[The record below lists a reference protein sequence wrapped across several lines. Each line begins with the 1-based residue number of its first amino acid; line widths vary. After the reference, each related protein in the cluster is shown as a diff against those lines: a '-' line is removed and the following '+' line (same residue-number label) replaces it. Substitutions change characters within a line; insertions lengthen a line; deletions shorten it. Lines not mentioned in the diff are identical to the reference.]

1 MSQEQVHSIA
11 GFAVVERGGH
21 GLERI
26 VVTAPEADAEIY
38 LQGAHVTRFQPNGRG
53 SLLFLSEKSIF
64 QSGKAIR
71 GGVPIVFPWFGP
83 NAADP
88 KLPAHGFARTTR
100 WDLSAIIRRGNRA
113 LIELALKASE
123 ATRKLWP
130 HDFELRFRVTVG
142 ATLQM
147 QLEVRNSGG
156 TEFLF
161 EEALHT
167 YLAVKDVRQV
177 AIGGLAGREYLD
189 KVQGG
194 KRIRE
199 GAQPIRITG
208 ETDRVY
214 LATPDAVIV
223 DDPAASRRL
232 RVEKESSNATVVWNP
247 WIAKAKA
254 LSDFGDDEWPAMLC
268 VESADVGES
277 AVTLRPGEVHTL
289 CATVAVD

>member
-1 MSQEQVHSIA
+1 MSQEQDHSIA
-11 GFAVVERGGH
+11 GFAVVERDGY

-26 VVTAPEADAEIY
+26 AVTTADAEAEIY

-64 QSGKAIR
+64 QPGKAIR

-83 NAADP
+83 SAADP

-100 WDLSAIIRRGNRA
+100 WDLSAISRRGDRA

-142 ATLQM
+142 TTLQM
-147 QLEVRNSGG
+147 QLEVRNAGG
-156 TEFLF
+156 TDFSF

-177 AIGGLAGREYLD
+177 AIGGLAGLEYLD

-247 WIAKAKA
+247 WIAKAQA

-268 VESADVGES
+268 VESANVGEI